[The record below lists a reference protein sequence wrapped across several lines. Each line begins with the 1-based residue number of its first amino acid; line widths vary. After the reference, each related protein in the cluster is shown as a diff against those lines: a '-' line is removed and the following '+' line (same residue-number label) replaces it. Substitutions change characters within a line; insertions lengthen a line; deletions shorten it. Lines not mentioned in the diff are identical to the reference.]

1 MGSKASSKVHGCH
14 QSISAK
20 MLLMILGKDFH
31 PNWIRVTVI
40 LNHKSNTGSFQSRSE
55 ALAEVSCLKTING
68 GRWVSRVGRECT
80 MFQWRKRDML
90 LSETLFWG
98 ETAVDVSSSTD
109 NDQEIKPQHAG
120 NGGYIILK
128 LNDFGILKYIYS
140 E

>member
-1 MGSKASSKVHGCH
+1 M
-14 QSISAK
+14 
-20 MLLMILGKDFH
+20 
-31 PNWIRVTVI
+31 
-40 LNHKSNTGSFQSRSE
+40 
-55 ALAEVSCLKTING
+55 
-68 GRWVSRVGRECT
+68 SRVGRECT
-80 MFQWRKRDML
+80 MFQWRKRGML

-128 LNDFGILKYIYS
+128 LNDFGILKNIYS